1 MVWHNDRHQL
11 TLRIV
16 KSELEVI
23 DVLCPNAEED
33 ECIDEQYGCVVKWFV
48 NRFGMECN
56 AGSCPAES
64 EMTICWTMQ
73 GNTRDI
79 ESSQLWF
86 MPINDDVFSAWLT
99 TQKNEEQADVVSF
112 HLDE

>member
-1 MVWHNDRHQL
+1 MVWHNDGHKL

-23 DVLCPNAEED
+23 DIFCPNTENMN
-33 ECIDEQYGCVVKWFV
+33 CIDEHYGCLVKWFV

-56 AGSCPAES
+56 AGSCPAEP
-64 EMTICWTMQ
+64 EMEICWTLQ
-73 GNTRDI
+73 GNKRDI
-79 ESSQLWF
+79 EACQLWF

-99 TQKNEEQADVVSF
+99 TKKIDEQLDVVSF
-112 HLDE
+112 QIDP